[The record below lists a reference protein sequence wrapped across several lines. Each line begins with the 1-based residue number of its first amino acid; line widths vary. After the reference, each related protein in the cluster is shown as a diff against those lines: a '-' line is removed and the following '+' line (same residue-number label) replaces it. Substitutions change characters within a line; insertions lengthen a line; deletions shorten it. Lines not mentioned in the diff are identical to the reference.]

1 MAINSMH
8 PDHKNVNSRPELR
21 LSSGIKTGLFIRR
34 INRFVVECDVDDRI
48 VQAYLPNTGRLWELL
63 LPGRSVYLTQNTS
76 SKRKY
81 QYTTV
86 AVERNGVPILLHT
99 RFANAAVRW
108 LIEHRKIPSLTDVR
122 IVRQEVTAG
131 KNRFDFLLQ
140 KEDQQFLLEVKLC
153 TLFDKRIAM
162 FPDAVTLRGR
172 KHLIELA
179 AMSKDGTPNGVI
191 FIVSSPYANF
201 FLPDYH
207 TDLDFARTFYNL
219 RNILNFMPIAVEW
232 KRDLTLRADI
242 RMLEIPWDLI
252 AREARDSG
260 SYILI
265 LHLEDDLLLPVGSL
279 GNVPFRRGYYLYAGS
294 AKKNLTKR
302 IQRHLAKRKK
312 FFWHIDYL
320 RDHAGRCM
328 ALPVQSSRPLEHDL
342 AGALNRIS
350 DWSVPRFGASD
361 CSCKTHLFGMHTNPI
376 ESPQFMEALQY
387 FRIGRLEEEL

>member
-1 MAINSMH
+1 MAINGMH
-8 PDHKNVNSRPELR
+8 QDHKNVNSDPELR

-63 LPGRSVYLTQNTS
+63 LPGRSVYLTQNAS

-86 AVERNGVPILLHT
+86 AVERKGVPILLHT
-99 RFANAAVRW
+99 HFANAAVRW
-108 LIEHRKIPSLTDVR
+108 LIEHRKIPGLTDVR
-122 IVRQEVTAG
+122 IIRQEVTAG
-131 KNRFDFLLQ
+131 KSRFDFLLQ
-140 KEDQQFLLEVKLC
+140 KEDQQFLLDVKLC

-179 AMSKDGTPNGVI
+179 AMSKRETPNGVI
-191 FIVSSPYANF
+191 FIVSSPYTNF
-201 FLPDYH
+201 LLPDYH
-207 TDLDFARTFYNL
+207 TDLDFACTFYNL

-232 KRDLTLRADI
+232 ERDLTLGADI

-328 ALPVQSSRPLEHDL
+328 ALPVRSSRPLEHDL
-342 AGALNRIS
+342 AGALSRIS